1 MYLLSVIFY
10 SICQKILNIHLCH
23 ELHNQ
28 CCDPPLGHEAN
39 DCVLVTETNLVHVT
53 VILHG
58 VLKCSASWELGFF
71 FSFVYL
77 FIFIPCFVYFL
88 TDFTSVFISP
98 NAVSFYAVIQF
109 ISHIVPV
116 CAARHCMKYKR
127 KILQID

>member
-71 FSFVYL
+71 FHLCL
-77 FIFIPCFVYFL
+77 FIYFY
-88 TDFTSVFISP
+88 SVFCLLSDRFHF
-98 NAVSFYAVIQF
+98 SFYQPKCSVILC
-109 ISHIVPV
+109 SNPV
-116 CAARHCMKYKR
+116 HFTYCSSLCSTTLYE
-127 KILQID
+127 I